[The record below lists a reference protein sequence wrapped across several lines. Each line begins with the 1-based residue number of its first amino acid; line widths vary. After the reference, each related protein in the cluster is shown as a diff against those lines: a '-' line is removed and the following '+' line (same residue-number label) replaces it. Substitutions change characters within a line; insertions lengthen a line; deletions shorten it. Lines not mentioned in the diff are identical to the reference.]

1 MIRILPPAIAAQIAA
16 GEVVERP
23 ASVIKELVENAIDA
37 GAQTIS
43 VEINGG
49 GVKEMIIRDDG
60 HGIPADQIETA
71 FARHATSKLSA
82 AEDLFAIRTLGF
94 RGEALPSIAAVA
106 QVSCTSRTRDAQ
118 SAVELRIAGSEIQD
132 KRMVGAPVG
141 TTFVI
146 RNLFY
151 NLPVRREFLRTPG
164 VESTA
169 VNAVITHYALA
180 YPKIRFVLTIDG
192 KPRIQTSGSGD
203 LHDVLL
209 AVYGMDVVKNLV
221 PVQMA
226 QGEGLYHVSING
238 YISNP
243 TISRGNR
250 DAMHISVNGR
260 AVAPRNQ
267 IAGVFDDTYHTLLMK
282 GRFPYVVVTIQ
293 VDPGAVDVNIH
304 PTKSEVKFRDPE
316 YVRHNLVNA
325 MRPLIQGT
333 AVVPEWNLPEP
344 TVAPP
349 PATTPPERSAS
360 ERRLDYLSNL
370 DRRGNTPAPAS
381 GRSEQSRQPA
391 EQTRPQAHERTYE
404 RELFP
409 PPAPPAPT
417 QPRLPSMANE
427 SAQVAGAAVAAT
439 LSQQR
444 AHHHGPL
451 PALRIIGQLAGL
463 YILAEDEA
471 HDLYVIDQHAAHERI
486 NYERLMNQR
495 QRGKIETQPM
505 LIPQQCDFSQND
517 IIILAAHIDD
527 LKVWGFVISE
537 HEQSIVVHTI
547 PATVH
552 PSRVESALLQIAGYL
567 RDGNGSTPA
576 DWQEKMLVT
585 LSCHTS
591 IRAGQTLSVA
601 EQQALLV
608 QLAQCQG
615 PRTCPHGRPTLIS
628 MRLDQFARQFG
639 RIV

>member
-23 ASVIKELVENAIDA
+23 ASVIKELVENSIDA

-43 VEINGG
+43 VEISGG

-60 HGIPADQIETA
+60 HGIPVDQIETA

-169 VNAVITHYALA
+169 VNAVMTHYALA
-180 YPKIRFVLTIDG
+180 YPHIRFMLTVDG
-192 KPRIQTSGSGD
+192 KSRIQTSGNGD
-203 LHDVLL
+203 LRDVLL

-221 PVQMA
+221 PVQMS
-226 QGEGLYHVSING
+226 QGDGLYHISING

-243 TISRGNR
+243 TISRSNR
-250 DAMHISVNGR
+250 EGMHISVNGR

-282 GRFPYVVVTIQ
+282 GRFPYVVVAIH

-344 TVAPP
+344 AIAPP
-349 PATTPPERSAS
+349 PASTSPERSAS

-370 DRRGNTPAPAS
+370 DRRGSTQPAS
-381 GRSEQSRQPA
+381 ERPRQSAEQPRQPA
-391 EQTRPQAHERTYE
+391 RERTYE

-444 AHHHGPL
+444 AQHHGPL
-451 PALRIIGQLAGL
+451 PAMRIIGQLAGL
-463 YILAEDEA
+463 YILAEDDA

-527 LKVWGFVISE
+527 LKAWGFVISE

-567 RDGNGSTPA
+567 RDGNGSTPT

-591 IRAGQTLSVA
+591 IRAGQTLSLA
-601 EQQALLV
+601 EQQALLE
-608 QLAQCQG
+608 QLAQCEG
-615 PRTCPHGRPTLIS
+615 PRTCPHGRPTVIS

>member
-1 MIRILPPAIAAQIAA
+1 MHEAAMIRILPPAIAAQIAA

-23 ASVIKELVENAIDA
+23 ASVIKELIENSIDA

-43 VEINGG
+43 VEISGG

-60 HGIPADQIETA
+60 HGIPSDQIETA
-71 FARHATSKLSA
+71 FARHATSKLNA

-164 VESTA
+164 VESAA
-169 VNAVITHYALA
+169 VTAVITHYALA
-180 YPKIRFVLTIDG
+180 YPTIRFVLTIDG
-192 KPRIQTSGSGD
+192 KPRLQTSGSGD

-209 AVYGMDVVKNLV
+209 SVYGVDVVKNLV
-221 PVQMA
+221 PVNMS
-226 QGEGLYHVSING
+226 QGDGLYHISIGG

-250 DAMHISVNGR
+250 EAMHISVNGR

-267 IAGVFDDTYHTLLMK
+267 IAGIFDDTYHTLLMK
-282 GRFPYVVVTIQ
+282 GRFPYVIVGIHI
-293 VDPGAVDVNIH
+293 DPGAVDVNIH

-316 YVRHNLVNA
+316 YVRHNLVSA

-344 TVAPP
+344 TIAPP
-349 PATTPPERSAS
+349 PAATAPERSAS

-370 DRRGNTPAPAS
+370 DRRGSTPPSTAGRSTPTRPPLRERAHEQDLFPAPA
-381 GRSEQSRQPA
+381 A
-391 EQTRPQAHERTYE
+391 
-404 RELFP
+404 
-409 PPAPPAPT
+409 PAPT
-417 QPRLPSMANE
+417 QPRLPSMTNE
-427 SAQVAGAAVAAT
+427 SAQVAGAAVAAALT
-439 LSQQR
+439 QQR
-444 AHHHGPL
+444 AQLHGPL

-463 YILAEDEA
+463 YMLAEDEA

-505 LIPQQCDFSQND
+505 LIPQQCDFSPND
-517 IIILAAHIDD
+517 VIILAEHVDI
-527 LKVWGFVISE
+527 LKEWGFVISE
-537 HEQSIVVHTI
+537 QAQSVVVHTI

-567 RDGNGSTPA
+567 RDGGGSTPH

-591 IRAGQTLSVA
+591 IRAGQILSLA
-601 EQQALLV
+601 EQQALLT

-615 PRTCPHGRPTLIS
+615 PRTCPHGRPTVIS

>member
-23 ASVIKELVENAIDA
+23 SSVIKELVENSIDA

-43 VEINGG
+43 VEITGG
-49 GVKEMIIRDDG
+49 GVKEMVIRDDG

-71 FARHATSKLSA
+71 FARHATSKLTS

-118 SAVELRIAGSEIQD
+118 NAVELRIAGSEIQD

-164 VESTA
+164 IESAA
-169 VNAVITHYALA
+169 VNAVMTHYALA
-180 YPKIRFVLTIDG
+180 YPAIRFVLTIDG
-192 KPRIQTSGSGD
+192 KPRLQTSGSGE
-203 LHDVLL
+203 LRDVLL
-209 AVYGMDVVKNLV
+209 AVYGLDVVKNLV
-221 PVQMA
+221 PVQMS

-238 YISNP
+238 FISNP

-250 DAMHISVNGR
+250 EAMHISVNGR

-282 GRFPYVVVTIQ
+282 GRFPYVMVAIQ

-333 AVVPEWNLPEP
+333 AVVPEWTLPEP
-344 TVAPP
+344 SIAPSAPSTP
-349 PATTPPERSAS
+349 PTPERSAS

-370 DRRGNTPAPAS
+370 DRRGSTSTPTGGRNEQPRAPM
-381 GRSEQSRQPA
+381 R
-391 EQTRPQAHERTYE
+391 ERTYE
-404 RELFP
+404 PELFP
-409 PPAPPAPT
+409 PAAATPAPT

-427 SAQVAGAAVAAT
+427 SAQAAGAAVAAA

-444 AHHHGPL
+444 TQHHGPL

-463 YILAEDEA
+463 YILAEDDA

-505 LIPQQCDFSQND
+505 LIPHQCDFGAND
-517 IIILAAHIDD
+517 VIILAEHADA
-527 LKVWGFVISE
+527 LKEWGFVVSE
-537 HEQSIVVHTI
+537 HDQRIVVHTI

-552 PSRVESALLQIAGYL
+552 PSRVESALLQISGYL
-567 RDGNGSTPA
+567 RDGGGSTPA

-591 IRAGQTLSVA
+591 IRAGQTLSMA
-601 EQQALLV
+601 EQQALLE

-615 PRTCPHGRPTLIS
+615 PRTCPHGRPTVIS

>member
-82 AEDLFAIRTLGF
+82 AEDLFAIHTLGF

-106 QVSCTSRTRDAQ
+106 QVSCTSRTHDAQ
-118 SAVELRIAGSEIQD
+118 SAVELRIAGSEVQD

-141 TTFVI
+141 TTFII

-164 VESTA
+164 VESAA

-180 YPKIRFVLTIDG
+180 YPNIRFLLTIDG
-192 KPRIQTSGSGD
+192 KLRTQTSGNGD
-203 LHDVLL
+203 LRDVLL
-209 AVYGMDVVKNLV
+209 AVYGLDVVKNLV
-221 PVQMA
+221 PVQMT
-226 QGEGLYHVSING
+226 QGEGMYHVSIHG
-238 YISNP
+238 YISNA

-250 DAMHISVNGR
+250 EAMHISVNGR
-260 AVAPRNQ
+260 AVAPRNH
-267 IAGVFDDTYHTLLMK
+267 IAGIFDDTYHTLLMK
-282 GRFPYVVVTIQ
+282 GRFPYVMVSIQ
-293 VDPGAVDVNIH
+293 VDPSAVDVNIH

-333 AVVPEWNLPEP
+333 AVVPEWKLPEP
-344 TVAPP
+344 AQAAPAP
-349 PATTPPERSAS
+349 TQPERSAS

-370 DRRGNTPAPAS
+370 DRRGSTTTPTS
-381 GRSEQSRQPA
+381 RSEQPKTPQRERNY
-391 EQTRPQAHERTYE
+391 EQD
-404 RELFP
+404 LFP
-409 PPAPPAPT
+409 PPAAPAPT
-417 QPRLPSMANE
+417 QPRLPSMAPE
-427 SAQVAGAAVAAT
+427 SAQVAGAAVAAAIT
-439 LSQQR
+439 QQR
-444 AHHHGPL
+444 AQHHGPL

-463 YILAEDEA
+463 YILAEDDA
-471 HDLYVIDQHAAHERI
+471 HDLYIIDQHAAHERI

-505 LIPQQCDFSQND
+505 LIPQQCDFGAND
-517 IIILAAHIDD
+517 TIILAEYADT
-527 LKVWGFVISE
+527 LKEWGFVVSE
-537 HEQSIVVHTI
+537 QAQSIIVHTI

-567 RDGNGSTPA
+567 RDGGGSTPA
-576 DWQEKMLVT
+576 DWQEKMLIT

-591 IRAGQTLSVA
+591 IRAGQTLSIA
-601 EQQALLV
+601 EQQALLE

-615 PRTCPHGRPTLIS
+615 PRTCPHGRPTVIS

>member
-23 ASVIKELVENAIDA
+23 ASVVKELVENAIDA

-43 VEINGG
+43 VEITGG
-49 GVKEMIIRDDG
+49 GVKEMLIRDDG

-71 FARHATSKLSA
+71 FARHATSKLTS

-118 SAVELRIAGSEIQD
+118 SAVELRIAGSEVQD

-164 VESTA
+164 IESA
-169 VNAVITHYALA
+169 AINAVMTHYALA
-180 YPKIRFVLTIDG
+180 YPAVRFVLTIDG
-192 KPRIQTSGSGD
+192 KPRLQTSGSGE
-203 LHDVLL
+203 LRDVLL
-209 AVYGMDVVKNLV
+209 AVYGLDVVKNLV
-221 PVQMA
+221 PVQMS

-238 YISNP
+238 FISNP

-250 DAMHISVNGR
+250 EAMHISVNGR

-267 IAGVFDDTYHTLLMK
+267 IAGMFDDTYHTLLMK
-282 GRFPYVVVTIQ
+282 GRFPYVMVAIQ

-316 YVRHNLVNA
+316 FVRHTLVNA

-333 AVVPEWNLPEP
+333 AVVPEWNLPETTITPP
-344 TVAPP
+344 TAP
-349 PATTPPERSAS
+349 TPERSAS

-370 DRRGNTPAPAS
+370 DRRGSTQTSAS
-381 GRSEQSRQPA
+381 GRNEQSRQSADQFRQPA
-391 EQTRPQAHERTYE
+391 RERTYE
-404 RELFP
+404 RDLFP
-409 PPAPPAPT
+409 PPVAPAPT

-427 SAQVAGAAVAAT
+427 SAQAAGAAVAAA

-444 AHHHGPL
+444 TQQLGPL
-451 PALRIIGQLAGL
+451 PELRIIGQLAGL

-471 HDLYVIDQHAAHERI
+471 HDMYVIDQHAAHERI
-486 NYERLMNQR
+486 NYERLMHQR

-505 LIPQQCDFSQND
+505 LIPQECNFGAND
-517 IIILAAHIDD
+517 VLILAEHADT
-527 LKVWGFVISE
+527 LKAWGFVIRE
-537 HEQSIVVHTI
+537 HEQRIVVHTI

-552 PSRVESALLQIAGYL
+552 PSRVESALLQISGYL
-567 RDGNGSTPA
+567 RDGGGSTPA

-615 PRTCPHGRPTLIS
+615 PRTCPHGRPTVIS

>member
-23 ASVIKELVENAIDA
+23 ASVIKELIENSIDA

-43 VEINGG
+43 VEISGG

-60 HGIPADQIETA
+60 HGIPGDQIETA
-71 FARHATSKLSA
+71 FARHATSKLNA

-164 VESTA
+164 VESAA
-169 VNAVITHYALA
+169 VTAVITHYALA
-180 YPKIRFVLTIDG
+180 YPAIRFVLSIDG
-192 KPRIQTSGSGD
+192 KPRLQTSGSGD

-209 AVYGMDVVKNLV
+209 SVYGIDVVKNLV
-221 PVQMA
+221 PVKMS
-226 QGEGLYHVSING
+226 QGDGLYHISISG

-250 DAMHISVNGR
+250 EAMHISVNGR
-260 AVAPRNQ
+260 AVSPRNQ
-267 IAGVFDDTYHTLLMK
+267 IAGIFDDTYHTLLMK
-282 GRFPYVVVTIQ
+282 GRFPYVIVSIQ

-316 YVRHNLVNA
+316 YVRHNLVDA

-344 TVAPP
+344 TQSPTMTPSA
-349 PATTPPERSAS
+349 PATPERSAS

-370 DRRGNTPAPAS
+370 DRRGNTPPSAAGRSGQSQQPMRERTHERDLFPAPA
-381 GRSEQSRQPA
+381 A
-391 EQTRPQAHERTYE
+391 
-404 RELFP
+404 
-409 PPAPPAPT
+409 PAPT
-417 QPRLPSMANE
+417 QPRLPSMNNE
-427 SAQVAGAAVAAT
+427 SAQVAGAAVAAALT
-439 LSQQR
+439 QQR
-444 AHHHGPL
+444 AQHHGPL

-463 YILAEDEA
+463 YILAEDDV
-471 HDLYVIDQHAAHERI
+471 HDLYIIDQHAAHERI

-527 LKVWGFVISE
+527 LKAWGFVISE

-567 RDGNGSTPA
+567 RDGDGSTPA

-608 QLAQCQG
+608 QLAQCEG
-615 PRTCPHGRPTLIS
+615 PRTCPHGRPTVIS